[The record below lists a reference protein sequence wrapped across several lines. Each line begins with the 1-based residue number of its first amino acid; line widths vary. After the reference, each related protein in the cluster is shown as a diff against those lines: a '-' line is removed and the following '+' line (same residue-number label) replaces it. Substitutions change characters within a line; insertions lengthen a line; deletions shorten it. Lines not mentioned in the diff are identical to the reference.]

1 MVFQGFNPERIYNHS
16 SPKSRTPGPVWYPM
30 LHYYGPELVTKCSGA
45 SCRGQEGDRGLVT
58 GVWDCNVRTWVL
70 GILKREQY
78 REHDYRAG
86 ISRRNDALKAT
97 ASEAVPG

>member
-1 MVFQGFNPERIYNHS
+1 MVSY
-16 SPKSRTPGPVWYPM
+16 M

-78 REHDYRAG
+78 RNMTIVQGYPEEMM
-86 ISRRNDALKAT
+86 L
-97 ASEAVPG
+97 